1 MHRHIT
7 AFRRLLILSTFVC
20 YFSVAAFAQQT
31 ATPTITALFK
41 FTCNGN
47 LCSQGFFPTGKLVQA
62 HNGNFYGATS
72 GGGTNANSGGT
83 IFQIT
88 PTGVLT
94 TLFSFDS
101 GSNGNFPNGKTPLG
115 GLVQGPDG
123 FLYGATALGGTHNAG
138 TVFKISTAGNFRL
151 LHSFCSLQGCAD
163 GSSPTSLIVGSDHNL
178 YGATVSGGGA
188 NSGTIFR
195 ITPRGV
201 LRTIHSL
208 NGSSDSGS
216 PNALTQASD
225 GNFYATTDI
234 GPTGLLGTIF
244 RVTPSGVFTT
254 LHDFSS
260 PPDADPMGSLLQA
273 SDGNLYG
280 VTLYGEIYQST
291 LAGIFKIIVP
301 APFDPMRSGLVQ
313 ASDGNLWATH
323 QGASNTDPGDVFA
336 VTLAGLQVQNVRF
349 SCTLNGGMPQGVIQ
363 ATDGKLYG
371 VGTSCVDSSGVQHF
385 GTVFVVDAG
394 LSTPGT
400 SGDLDSP
407 SDNSVR

>member
-1 MHRHIT
+1 MPWHT
-7 AFRRLLILSTFVC
+7 AAFRRFLILTNCACFFCVG
-20 YFSVAAFAQQT
+20 ALAQQT
-31 ATPTITALFK
+31 TTPVITALFK

-47 LCSQGFFPTGKLVQA
+47 LCSNGFFPKGKLVQA
-62 HNGNFYGATS
+62 QNGNFYGATS
-72 GGGTNANSGGT
+72 SGGTTPSSGGT

-88 PTGVLT
+88 PSGVLT
-94 TLFSFDS
+94 TLFSFDPD
-101 GSNGNFPNGKTPLG
+101 SNGQFPNGETPLG
-115 GLVQGPDG
+115 SLVQGPGG
-123 FLYGATALGGTHNAG
+123 FLYGATALGGKHNAG
-138 TVFKISTAGNFRL
+138 ALFRISTGGNFRL

-163 GSSPTSLIVGSDHNL
+163 GSSPTSLIVGIDHNL

-195 ITPRGV
+195 VTARGV
-201 LRTIHSL
+201 LTTIHSL

-260 PPDADPMGSLLQA
+260 PPDADPMGPLLQA

-280 VTLYGEIYQST
+280 VTLYGEIYQSS
-291 LAGIFKIIVP
+291 LAGSFKIIVP
-301 APFDPMRSGLVQ
+301 APFDQMRSGLTQ

-323 QGASNTDPGDVFA
+323 QGATTTDPGDVFA
-336 VTLAGLQVQNVRF
+336 VTPAGLQVEDARF
-349 SCTLNGGMPQGVIQ
+349 SCALNGGMPQGVIQ
-363 ATDGKLYG
+363 ARDGKLYG

-394 LSTPGT
+394 LSTPDA
-400 SGDLDSP
+400 S
-407 SDNSVR
+407 SD

>member
-1 MHRHIT
+1 MHWHT
-7 AFRRLLILSTFVC
+7 AAFRKFLILTTFICVFC
-20 YFSVAAFAQQT
+20 VAVFAQQT

-47 LCSQGFFPTGKLVQA
+47 LCSNGFFPKGKLVQA
-62 HNGNFYGATS
+62 QDGNFYGATS
-72 GGGTNANSGGT
+72 SGGRAPGSGGT

-101 GSNGNFPNGKTPLG
+101 DGNGQFPNGETPLG
-115 GLVQGPDG
+115 SLVQGPDG
-123 FLYGATALGGTHNAG
+123 FLYGATTLGGKHGAG
-138 TVFKISTAGNFRL
+138 TVFKISTGGNFRL
-151 LHSFCSLQGCAD
+151 LHSFCSLQNCAD
-163 GSSPTSLIVGSDHNL
+163 GSSPTSLTVGTHGNL
-178 YGATVSGGGA
+178 YGATVSGGRA

-195 ITPRGV
+195 ITTRGV

-208 NGSSDSGS
+208 NGKSDSGS
-216 PNALTQASD
+216 PNALTPASD

-260 PPDADPMGSLLQA
+260 PPDADPMGPLLQA
-273 SDGNLYG
+273 SDGRLYG

-291 LAGIFKIIVP
+291 LTGSFEIIVP
-301 APFDPMRSGLVQ
+301 APFDPVRSGLTQ
-313 ASDGNLWATH
+313 ASDGNLWETH
-323 QGASNTDPGDVFA
+323 QGSTNTDPGDVFA
-336 VTLAGLQVQNVRF
+336 VTLAGQQVRSARF
-349 SCTLNGGMPQGVIQ
+349 SCKLNGGTPQGVIQ

-371 VGTSCVDSSGVQHF
+371 VGTSCIDGSGVQHF

-394 LSTPGT
+394 LSTPGAR
-400 SGDLDSP
+400 GD
-407 SDNSVR
+407 

>member
-1 MHRHIT
+1 MET
-7 AFRRLLILSTFVC
+7 ES
-20 YFSVAAFAQQT
+20 S
-31 ATPTITALFK
+31 P
-41 FTCNGN
+41 
-47 LCSQGFFPTGKLVQA
+47 S
-62 HNGNFYGATS
+62 
-72 GGGTNANSGGT
+72 
-83 IFQIT
+83 
-88 PTGVLT
+88 
-94 TLFSFDS
+94 
-101 GSNGNFPNGKTPLG
+101 
-115 GLVQGPDG
+115 
-123 FLYGATALGGTHNAG
+123 
-138 TVFKISTAGNFRL
+138 
-151 LHSFCSLQGCAD
+151 
-163 GSSPTSLIVGSDHNL
+163 GSSPTSLIVGIDHNL

-201 LRTIHSL
+201 LTTIHSL

-260 PPDADPMGSLLQA
+260 PGSLLQA
-273 SDGNLYG
+273 SDGNYG

-291 LAGIFKIIVP
+291 LAGSFKIIVP
-301 APFDPMRSGLVQ
+301 APFDQMRSGLTQ

-323 QGASNTDPGDVFA
+323 QGATITDAGDVFA
-336 VTLAGLQVQNVRF
+336 VTLAGPQVQDARF

-385 GTVFVVDAG
+385 GTVFVVYAG
-394 LSTPGT
+394 LSTLGA
-400 SGDLDSP
+400 S
-407 SDNSVR
+407 SD

>member
-1 MHRHIT
+1 MPRHT
-7 AFRRLLILSTFVC
+7 AAFGGFLILTTFIGFFC
-20 YFSVAAFAQQT
+20 VATLAQQT
-31 ATPTITALFK
+31 TTPAITALFK
-41 FTCNGN
+41 FICNGN
-47 LCSQGFFPTGKLVQA
+47 LCSNGFFPKGKLVQA

-72 GGGTNANSGGT
+72 SGGTTHGSGGT

-101 GSNGNFPNGKTPLG
+101 DSSGHFPNGETPLG
-115 GLVQGPDG
+115 SLVQGPDG
-123 FLYGATALGGTHNAG
+123 FLYGATALGGKHNAG
-138 TVFKISTAGNFRL
+138 TVFKISTGGNFRL

-163 GSSPTSLIVGSDHNL
+163 GSSPTSLVVGIDHNL
-178 YGATVSGGGA
+178 YGATVSGGSA

-195 ITPRGV
+195 ITSRGV
-201 LRTIHSL
+201 LSTIHSL
-208 NGSSDSGS
+208 NGNSDSGS
-216 PNALTQASD
+216 PNSLIQASD

-244 RVTPSGVFTT
+244 RVAPSGVFTT

-260 PPDADPMGSLLQA
+260 PPDADPMGALMQA

-291 LAGIFKIIVP
+291 LAGTFKIIVP
-301 APFDPMRSGLVQ
+301 APFDPVRSGLTQ

-323 QGASNTDPGDVFA
+323 QGATNTDPGDVFA
-336 VTLAGLQVQNVRF
+336 VTLAGLQVQSARF
-349 SCTLNGGMPQGVIQ
+349 NCTLNGGMPQGVIQ

-385 GTVFVVDAG
+385 GSVFVVDAG
-394 LSTPGT
+394 LSTLGA
-400 SGDLDSP
+400 SGD
-407 SDNSVR
+407 